1 MSLYIGRFAPSPTGP
16 LHAGSLATALAS
28 WVDAKHH
35 QGSWLLRIEDIDP
48 DREESGAT
56 RMIIDSLDAHGL
68 SWDSDVSYQSRQSR
82 HYDLALAKLRAQN
95 RLFACHCTRKHLRS
109 VTTTEQPAYQGYCR
123 SKSLPEGDRALRV
136 KVDDGNICFTD
147 LLAGL
152 QTENLTQTTGDFI
165 VRRRGPLYAY
175 QLAVVVDDAHQGITH
190 IVRGADLLDNTARQI
205 ALQRILD
212 YPTPKYLHLP
222 TVHGDD
228 GRKLSKQTG
237 AMALDNRA
245 ALDNLRLAWHFLGQK
260 PVGAKSPQEFLQRAI
275 TQWERSR
282 ISLPN
287 NRGCTTNQP
296 LSC

>member
-56 RMIIDSLDAHGL
+56 QRIIDTLDAHGL
-68 SWDSDVSYQSRQSR
+68 YWDIDVSYQSRQSR
-82 HYDLALAKLRAQN
+82 HYDLALAKLRTQN

-109 VTTTEQPAYQGYCR
+109 VTTTEQPAYPGYCR
-123 SKSLPEGDRALRV
+123 GKALPEGDRALRV

-147 LLAGL
+147 LLVGP

-175 QLAVVVDDAHQGITH
+175 QLAVVVDDAHQSITH

-222 TVHGDD
+222 TVQGDD

-237 AMALDNRA
+237 AQALDNRA
-245 ALDNLRLAWHFLGQK
+245 ALDNLRVAWHFLGQN
-260 PVGAKSPQEFLQRAI
+260 PVSARSPQEFLQRAI

-282 ISLPN
+282 IPSPN
-287 NRGCTTNQP
+287 NQGCTTNQP
-296 LSC
+296 LNC